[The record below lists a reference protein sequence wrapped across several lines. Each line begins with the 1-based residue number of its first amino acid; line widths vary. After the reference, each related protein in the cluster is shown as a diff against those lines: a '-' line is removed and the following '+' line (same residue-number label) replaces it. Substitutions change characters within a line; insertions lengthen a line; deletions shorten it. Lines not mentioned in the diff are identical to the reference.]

1 MPYGNR
7 SSFSF
12 FLLVF
17 AIGLVGACVEM
28 PLHKNSESEAKGLTL
43 SN

>member
-7 SSFSF
+7 SSFSLF
-12 FLLVF
+12 FFVF